1 MEEQSPGGEGVQR
14 VSVAG
19 ACELLGISEGAVR
32 KRIARGTLKTE
43 RDGAGR
49 VWVLLPDR
57 EAAGRDAGQPG
68 GRGAQDAD
76 ALLNSYKERVED
88 LKEQLAAERE
98 ANRENRR
105 IIAGLTSRIPELMPA
120 SDERGQEDASQP
132 EREPGGQDASGT
144 RAGRQEDAQGPQEA
158 RPWWRRV
165 FGG

>member
-1 MEEQSPGGEGVQR
+1 VEDRSGGEGVQK
-14 VSVAG
+14 VSVAE
-19 ACELLGISEGAVR
+19 ACELLGISDGAVR

-43 RDGAGR
+43 RDGEGR
-49 VWVLLPDR
+49 VFVLLPDR

-68 GRGAQDAD
+68 GQGTQDPD

-105 IIAGLTSRIPELMPA
+105 IIAGLTQRIPELMPA
-120 SDERGQEDASQP
+120 SDERGQEDAP
-132 EREPGGQDASGT
+132 WPDREPDGQDESGT
-144 RAGRQEDAQGPQEA
+144 RPGRQEAAEGPQT